1 MKIYL
6 KKGILPLLNLWING
20 PDFDSAKAPPPSP
33 TNLGPFCRGS
43 SVHGVGPIHID
54 SPIHKFPI
62 KRVFQ
67 FHLPIPIC
75 ITPTPSINLSLYCSP
90 NTQNPTNPKMK
101 SELSPTMAAL
111 NKETPCFLSRKAR
124 YKFWALAAILLLAFW
139 SMFTGSV
146 SLKWSAATF
155 AKLYDGPH
163 KPIFDDLDILVIF
176 LAIFLCGFL
185 FLLLFMVF

>member
-1 MKIYL
+1 
-6 KKGILPLLNLWING
+6 
-20 PDFDSAKAPPPSP
+20 
-33 TNLGPFCRGS
+33 
-43 SVHGVGPIHID
+43 
-54 SPIHKFPI
+54 
-62 KRVFQ
+62 
-67 FHLPIPIC
+67 
-75 ITPTPSINLSLYCSP
+75 
-90 NTQNPTNPKMK
+90 MK

-163 KPIFDDLDILVIF
+163 KPIFDDLDILEVEERERVVRHMWNLYTHGGGGGRLPRFWSEAFEAAYEDLIGDVP
-176 LAIFLCGFL
+176 AVRDAA
-185 FLLLFMVF
+185 LLEIARMSLRSLQVDPIPTKSKSENRLKSSKQRPMGE